1 MDNYHGRTRTN
12 FFKVNNINKFS
23 NFMASV
29 IAEELRITI
38 QNSRVCF
45 TCFGEIQGYNG
56 IHFDDTPDE
65 YHDMEGF
72 LNELQQ
78 FLPKDEI
85 IVIMHIG
92 SDGFQNMNGYCCVIT
107 KEKNDYTDLFN
118 AAVYMAR
125 ELSGNQDFC
134 FVY

>member
-107 KEKNDYTDLFN
+107 KEKIDYTDLFN

-125 ELSGNQDFC
+125 ELSGYQDFC